1 MMLLSACGDG
11 FRASA
16 AVVDGHEISQD
27 QLQHEFD
34 VQVAAQPQL
43 KQRLSAPGAA
53 ATKKTLL
60 RQFLSFLI
68 QERVIREYART
79 RRISVSLR
87 EVNAQMAQIIQ
98 QQGGQVAF
106 DRLLRER
113 GLALSD
119 LRAHVEFSVLQE
131 KVASALAAAQRV
143 GPDSAQA
150 QQIFS
155 DWLRGRLAKDSIR
168 VNPLFGR
175 LDPTHAAICAIAS
188 TADKADPC
196 VPPG

>member
-1 MMLLSACGDG
+1 MFLSGCGDA
-11 FRASA
+11 FRPAA

-27 QLQHEFD
+27 ELQHEFD

-43 KQRLSAPGAA
+43 KQRLSAPGAGTA
-53 ATKKTLL
+53 KKTLL
-60 RQFLSFLI
+60 RQFLSYLI
-68 QERVIREYART
+68 QEQVIKGYART
-79 RRISVSLR
+79 RRISVSPSEL
-87 EVNAQMAQIIQ
+87 NAQMAQIIQ
-98 QQGGQVAF
+98 QQGGRVAF

-131 KVASALAAAQRV
+131 KVASALAAAQKV
-143 GPDSAQA
+143 GADSAQA
-150 QQIFS
+150 QRIFA

-175 LDPTHAAICAIAS
+175 LDPTHAAICSIAS
-188 TADKADPC
+188 TADTAAPC
-196 VPPG
+196 IPPA